1 MVFISPSTRA
11 PVTGSSVE
19 LQDVKKIAYKKFH
32 PASLS
37 MIRLSHI
44 SSALLLLSSFGMSN
58 VWAHDNET
66 HYDRVQLSVSAT
78 AQLEND
84 TMVATVYAQEEGA
97 QATELS
103 SIVNKR
109 IRWGLELVKKYP
121 EIKHQTNAY
130 SSDPV
135 YSNNK
140 IKGWRVRQSL
150 RLESQDMTSMS
161 DLLGKLQSELA
172 LQSMQ
177 FTVSP
182 TSKNK
187 QDEKLIDEALQAFED
202 RAKQV
207 VKKLSRKNYKIVDIN
222 ISTSGAQGIRPRYKM
237 QAMAMDIA
245 ESAPVI
251 SAGEQ
256 TVSVTVS
263 GNIELE

>member
-1 MVFISPSTRA
+1 
-11 PVTGSSVE
+11 
-19 LQDVKKIAYKKFH
+19 
-32 PASLS
+32 
-37 MIRLSHI
+37 MIKSSHI
-44 SSALLLLSSFGMSN
+44 FATLLLLSSSGLNSA
-58 VWAHDNET
+58 WAHDNES
-66 HYDRVQLSVSAT
+66 HYDRVYLSASAT

-97 QATELS
+97 QAAELS

-109 IRWGLELVKKYP
+109 IRWGLDLVKTYS

-150 RLESQDMTSMS
+150 RLESQDMALMS
-161 DLLGKLQSELA
+161 DVLGKLQSELA
-172 LQSMQ
+172 IQSMN

-182 TSKNK
+182 ASKNR
-187 QDEKLIDEALQAFED
+187 QDEKLIDQALQAFEN

-207 VKKLSRKNYKIVDIN
+207 VKKLSRKDYKIVDIN
-222 ISTSGAQGIRPRYKM
+222 ISASGTQDIRPQYKM
-237 QAMAMDIA
+237 QAMAMDAA